1 MLSKDL
7 TPNPKAVN
15 IIRPFNPHH
24 QQQQQQQHLFSNQFS
39 PSQIIQRQ
47 PNFSSSTNSSSC
59 TFSTAS
65 TTTTYN
71 NHSTNNTNTSPMIRQ
86 PSSETSPGLS
96 FFCQSSNNTIT
107 KTNISQNPFENMHQ
121 KQSQQQPPL
130 VISRINVSNFNRR
143 PTIQTD
149 LDNGITTLDNA
160 EEEEDD
166 DDENDDV
173 VEDDDEVDDIDDID
187 VAIDDIDDNDDLQ
200 IDDVVTTTEEESN
213 QTNHRLPSSFTPG
226 FGIMSGGLGSF
237 LLRGT
242 MQAQAK
248 PQPAD
253 DARVHRKVCTLIFY

>member
-24 QQQQQQQHLFSNQFS
+24 QQQQQQQQQHLFSNQFS
-39 PSQIIQRQ
+39 SSQIIQRQ

-71 NHSTNNTNTSPMIRQ
+71 NHSTNNTNNSPMIRQ

-96 FFCQSSNNTIT
+96 FFCQSSNNSIT

-130 VISRINVSNFNRR
+130 VISRINLSNFNRR

-160 EEEEDD
+160 EEEEEEE

-173 VEDDDEVDDIDDID
+173 VDDDEAEDIDDID
-187 VAIDDIDDNDDLQ
+187 DDDDLQ
-200 IDDVVTTTEEESN
+200 IDDIVTTAEEESN

-242 MQAQAK
+242 MATQAK
-248 PQPAD
+248 LQPAD
-253 DARVHRKVCTLIFY
+253 DARVHRKVCIFISY